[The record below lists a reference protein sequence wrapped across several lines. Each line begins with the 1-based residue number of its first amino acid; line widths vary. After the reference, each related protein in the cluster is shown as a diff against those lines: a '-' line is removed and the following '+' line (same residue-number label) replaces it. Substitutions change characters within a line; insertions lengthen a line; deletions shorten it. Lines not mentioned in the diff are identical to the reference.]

1 MTPAQHQRRS
11 ESRAL
16 LPKFFQPKSTASR
29 MLTTTIYHWDIL
41 SKFATDEADAQTMWA
56 WVEAALVYSEMTRLL
71 IKDGVPVSDEAIQA
85 IDEQLEIVAQVIDRF
100 AATGRVGFSGTE
112 LLIARA
118 AGHVMDQL
126 IAADRHGI
134 FHAAY
139 KWAQTEINKMKA
151 VAA

>member
-11 ESRAL
+11 ESLSL

-71 IKDGVPVSDEAIQA
+71 IKDGLPVSDEAVQA
-85 IDEQLEIVAQVIDRF
+85 INEQLGIVAQVIDRF
-100 AATGRVGFSGTE
+100 AATGRVE
-112 LLIARA
+112 LTTSQYEIARQ
-118 AGHVMDQL
+118 AGYVMDQL
-126 IAADRHGI
+126 IAAERHGI

-139 KWAQTEINKMKA
+139 KWSQTEINKMKVVTA
-151 VAA
+151 

>member
-1 MTPAQHQRRS
+1 
-11 ESRAL
+11 
-16 LPKFFQPKSTASR
+16 

-71 IKDGVPVSDEAIQA
+71 IKDGMPVSDEAVQA
-85 IDEQLEIVAQVIDRF
+85 IDAQLEIVAQVVDKF
-100 AATGRVGFSGTE
+100 VATGRVE
-112 LLIARA
+112 LTTSQYVIARQ
-118 AGHVMDQL
+118 AGYVMDQL

-139 KWAQTEINKMKA
+139 KWSQVEINKMKA
-151 VAA
+151 VTA